1 MSDNS
6 NNWENEEYQN
16 SEEYESEDEV
26 SYEEDASSDDE
37 YDEEYEEYDENSEY
51 EEEYSED
58 GEVTASDD
66 ESEYEEYDEESDG
79 EEYSEDGEEDEDE
92 EDESDEDSEEE
103 ALKKKILIGGIAA
116 VILIVLVAG
125 GFLGMKMMKKNS
137 ENVIASIENVDET
150 GISEENPEIKSE
162 TIVDEN
168 GEELTV
174 IDIENED
181 APESSEAKKPVLP
194 KEETEKTAEA
204 TVEDK
209 SNLEIEDSPKPAKMS
224 KENDDTVDV
233 VIGEVGRKNPFLPQG
248 VKTAAGLQKESSS
261 TGFEIIEPPSL
272 APTDSNVAKLLS
284 TKVTGI
290 MYDNKSPS
298 AIINIDGLD
307 QLVKIGDELDGFYIL
322 NITKNKVIIQSDAN
336 IYKASVGQPL
346 NSEKVVNS
354 TEISNLRN
362 KFYGSTH

>member
-1 MSDNS
+1 MSDNL
-6 NNWENEEYQN
+6 NDWENDEYQN

-51 EEEYSED
+51 EEAYAED
-58 GEVTASDD
+58 GGVTASDD
-66 ESEYEEYDEESDG
+66 ESEYEEYDDEEDSEDS
-79 EEYSEDGEEDEDE
+79 EEYEDE

-116 VILIVLVAG
+116 VVLIVLVAG

-137 ENVIASIENVDET
+137 ENVIANVENVEGT
-150 GISEENPEIKSE
+150 GTSEENPEIKSE

-174 IDIENED
+174 IDIENEE
-181 APESSEAKKPVLP
+181 APESAEAKKPVLP
-194 KEETEKTAEA
+194 KEESEKTAEA

-209 SNLEIEDSPKPAKMS
+209 SNLEIEDGPKPAKMS
-224 KENDDTVDV
+224 NEDDSVDV
-233 VIGEVGRKNPFLPQG
+233 VIGDVGRKNPFLPQG
-248 VKTAAGLQKESSS
+248 VKTAANAQTESGSV
-261 TGFEIIEPPSL
+261 GFEIIEPPSL
-272 APTDSNVAKLLS
+272 ASSNSDVAKLLS

-298 AIINIDGLD
+298 AIINIDGFD
-307 QLVKIGDELDGFYIL
+307 QLVKIGDEFEGFYIL

-354 TEISNLRN
+354 TEIANLKN
-362 KFYGSTH
+362 KFYGSRH